1 MAKISS
7 TSNDH
12 KLHDHTSPI
21 VIYDSELHV
30 LKNIQNYHR
39 GNTHIRFIYPENISK
54 LGIFNKYIEILYIKL
69 CQEFNSNIILKKSL
83 KKDTEKKMVNK
94 PTLDNII
101 FDKDFCT
108 KYYERNNGCSFS
120 LNGLILTVHQL
131 DAFRH
136 DSETKKV
143 YLKKLS
149 KLTSNFRNK
158 IPKFPLYLY
167 KQILNVKNEKLAYKI
182 TKIIFEKVNI
192 PEKNKTIDTEISNSS
207 EFTHLRYI
215 YYSKGSPYKMLVKN
229 KINRLIWYYQGDKDT
244 NLDIRWSGIVN
255 CQILTDT

>member
-7 TSNDH
+7 TSNDN
-12 KLHDHTSPI
+12 KLHDHTSSI
-21 VIYDSELHV
+21 IIYDSEIQV
-30 LKNIQNYHR
+30 LKNIQNYPR
-39 GNTHIRFIYPENISK
+39 GNTHIRFIYPDNISK

-69 CQEFNSNIILKKSL
+69 CQEFNSNIILKKYF
-83 KKDTEKKMVNK
+83 KKDTEKKMINK

-101 FDKDFCT
+101 FDKDFWINYHEQN
-108 KYYERNNGCSFS
+108 KGCSLS

-149 KLTSNFRNK
+149 KLTSKFRNK
-158 IPKFPLYLY
+158 IPKFPLNLY

-182 TKIIFEKVNI
+182 TNIIFQKVNI
-192 PEKNKTIDTEISNSS
+192 PWKNNTLETEISNSS

-215 YYSKGSPYKMLVKN
+215 YYSIGSPYKMLVKN

-255 CQILTDT
+255 CLNIN